1 MKMKKKIFML
11 GVLAMVGILVLASC
25 ATVQSMLGGQS
36 STQNSGT
43 QGTRQAFGL
52 TASTPLEQKLAVGT
66 LKLEGTPLAIT
77 AQQAKTLLPLW
88 QALKALPAQNTTAP
102 EEITALYQQ
111 IEENMTPQQIQSIKD
126 LTMNSSDMRDMMSS
140 LGIQFNGG
148 NGQGLSQSQQ
158 ATRQAQRSQNGGGG
172 GGGGFGGPGGPGGF
186 GGPGGGGAQTTR
198 TPGANRAR
206 TGSGIGAL
214 FVDPVI
220 KLLQTKAAG

>member
-11 GVLAMVGILVLASC
+11 GALAMVGILGLASC
-25 ATVQSMLGGQS
+25 ATVQSVLGGQNS
-36 STQNSGT
+36 SQSSGA

-52 TASTPLEQKLAVGT
+52 TASTPLEQKLAIGT
-66 LKLEGTPLAIT
+66 LKLEGTNLAIT

-88 QALKALPAQNTTAP
+88 QAVKALPAQNTTAP

-198 TPGANRAR
+198 TPGANRSR
-206 TGSGIGAL
+206 TSGGIGAL

-220 KLLQTKAAG
+220 KLLQTKAAE